1 MVNMAAEAKAGHGI
15 FAIDETTKA
24 YLRDRVR
31 KSYRVFQ
38 SDGDA
43 VYTEINERGNGL
55 YHGSYPWKILSDES
69 QPALYA
75 GIDKAYRE
83 TTQFMDIYR
92 C

>member
-1 MVNMAAEAKAGHGI
+1 MVNMAAEAEAGHGI

-38 SDGDA
+38 SDDDA
-43 VYTEINERGNGL
+43 VYTEINERENGP
-55 YHGSYPWKILSDES
+55 YHGSHPWKILSGEF
-69 QPALYA
+69 QPGLHA
-75 GIDKAYRE
+75 GIDNAYRE
-83 TTQFMDIYR
+83 TTQFMDIYT